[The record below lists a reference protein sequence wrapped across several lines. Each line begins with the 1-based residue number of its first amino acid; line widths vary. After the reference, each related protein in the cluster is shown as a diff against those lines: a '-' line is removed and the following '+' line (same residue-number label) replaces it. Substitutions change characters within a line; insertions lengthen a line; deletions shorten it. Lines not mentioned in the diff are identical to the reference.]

1 MYFCMILKL
10 RMTSLRQLIDN
21 NEIEITK
28 DVKMQVLG
36 KLLPIATKD
45 DEYRV
50 NGDMKDRAK

>member
-10 RMTSLRQLIDN
+10 RMTSLRQLIEN
-21 NEIEITK
+21 NEIEITE

-36 KLLPIATKD
+36 KLLPIATKGD
-45 DEYRV
+45 SFHV

>member
-1 MYFCMILKL
+1 MILKL

-28 DVKMQVLG
+28 DVKMQVLE
-36 KLLPIATKD
+36 KLLPIASKGN
-45 DEYRV
+45 ENRV